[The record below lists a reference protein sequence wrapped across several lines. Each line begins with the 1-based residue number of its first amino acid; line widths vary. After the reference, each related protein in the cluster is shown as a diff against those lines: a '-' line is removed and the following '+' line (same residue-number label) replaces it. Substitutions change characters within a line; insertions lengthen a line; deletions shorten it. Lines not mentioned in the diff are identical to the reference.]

1 MVPGAGAFEVAA
13 HTALN
18 SQEFLKDV
26 KGRQRL
32 GIKAFAEALLIIP
45 KVLAQNS
52 GLDPQDVIVKLQEEY
67 ASSKQLVG
75 VDLTTG
81 EALIAADEGIWD
93 NYCVKKQLLN
103 SCTIIASNLLLVDE
117 IMKAGMSSLKG
128 N

>member
-67 ASSKQLVG
+67 TSSKQLVG